1 MSGTGTQMIR
11 HAGSSVDLLIQAP
24 STSGPK
30 RTFPQRD
37 LRSPWFASCRNRR
50 SSTAAFRPSTIY
62 KRCDRGSTLIERRGR
77 CVDYRCTRGVFRDD
91 VRRIQYDHALC
102 DENSMSM
109 LRLYNNVP
117 YSCTPQAEFLLFLKV
132 FWILCVHYCV
142 ELAPLLQ
149 SWNDAHSHGGV

>member
-117 YSCTPQAEFLLFLKV
+117 YSCPSPGLRDEFEFQ
-132 FWILCVHYCV
+132 FSRCVHYCV

-149 SWNDAHSHGGV
+149 SWNDAH